1 MKTLRGKDGILFLN
15 YCYKVAGTVGVLML
29 NILNVKKIDRALPY
43 SIDLGIAMQ
52 LTNIARDVYE
62 DANMGRVYLPID
74 LIGNVEID
82 SIIEPNEEQ
91 EKNIKTSIKKSL
103 I

>member
-1 MKTLRGKDGILFLN
+1 
-15 YCYKVAGTVGVLML
+15 ML

-62 DANMGRVYLPID
+62 DANMGSVYLPIE

-82 SIIEPNEEQ
+82 SIIEPSEEH
-91 EKNIKTSIKKSL
+91 EKKHKNINKNLLYRLKNFIIQL
-103 I
+103 YMALDLFL

>member
-1 MKTLRGKDGILFLN
+1 
-15 YCYKVAGTVGVLML
+15 ML

-62 DANMGRVYLPID
+62 DANMGRVYLPIE

-82 SIIEPNEEQ
+82 SIIEPMRNRKKH
-91 EKNIKTSIKKSL
+91 KNINKKSL
-103 I
+103 VCG